1 MFNLTGVKIN
11 LNFSL
16 KVRKLTPLVRPKDKS
31 ESKMTDN
38 SKANPFPNL
47 LAPLDLGFTKI
58 ANRTLMG
65 SMHTGLEEEKNG
77 WAKLAAFYEER
88 AKGGVGII
96 VTGGVSPNKRGRISP
111 FGCEMSHFWH
121 VDKHKTVTA
130 AVHKY
135 PTKICLQLLHTG
147 RYAYHPFSVAPSK
160 VKSPISP
167 FTPKAM
173 SERQILS
180 TIKDYASSAKLAAKA
195 GYDGVEIMGS
205 EGYLINQFACLR
217 TNQRDDD
224 WGGSIENRMRLAIE
238 TVKAV
243 RAKVGEKFIIIFRLS
258 MLDLVEGGNSWD
270 EVVTMAKAVEK
281 AGATIINT
289 GIGWHEARV
298 PTIVTSVPRA
308 AFTWVTERMKKEVS
322 IPLVTTNRINTPEV
336 AEDIL
341 SSGQADM
348 VSMARPFLAD
358 ANFVNKA
365 AENKSDEINTCIGC
379 NQACLDHV
387 FQQKRASCLVN
398 PRACYETELNFDKA
412 PSSKK
417 LAVIGAGPA
426 GLAFSVY
433 ASERG
438 HKVELFDKISE
449 IGGQFNVAKQVPGK
463 EEFYETLRYFNK
475 KLALHEVPVHL
486 NNEQSVESLLA
497 SGFDEVIL
505 ATGIK
510 PRKLDIKGI
519 DHPKVLSYLQVL
531 RDKVE
536 VGDKV
541 AIIGAGGIGFDVA
554 SYLAEEGESLT
565 INRDAWLNNW
575 GVDKD
580 YQHAGALNTDKLYQ
594 KIETS
599 REITLL
605 QRKKSKVGKGLG
617 KTSGWVHRANLGKHG
632 VNMIPGVTYKAI
644 SDEGL
649 LIEVDGKEQLLA
661 VDNVIVCA
669 GQEPNRDLQQA
680 LEAGGMKVNLIGGA
694 NVAAELDAKRAIRQ
708 AAELAMEI

>member
-1 MFNLTGVKIN
+1 MTSPAIKNNL
-11 LNFSL
+11 
-16 KVRKLTPLVRPKDKS
+16 
-31 ESKMTDN
+31 
-38 SKANPFPNL
+38 FPHL
-47 LAPLDLGFTKI
+47 LAPLNLGFTQL

-65 SMHTGLEEEKNG
+65 SMHTGLEEEKG
-77 WAKLAAFYEER
+77 GFAKLAAFYEAR
-88 AKGGVGII
+88 AKGGVGLI
-96 VTGGVSPNKRGRISP
+96 VTGGVSPNMRGRIAP
-111 FGCEMSHFWH
+111 FGSELSHFWH
-121 VDKHKTVTA
+121 VKKHKQVTD

-147 RYAYHPFSVAPSK
+147 RYAYHPFSVGPSK
-160 VKSPISP
+160 VKSPITP

-173 SERQILS
+173 SVRQIKG
-180 TIKDYASSAKLAAKA
+180 TIKDYAYSAHLAAKA

-205 EGYLINQFACLR
+205 EGYLINQFACSR
-217 TNQRDDD
+217 TNKRDDA
-224 WGGSIENRMRLAIE
+224 WGGCIENRMRLAIE
-238 TVKAV
+238 TIKAV

-270 EVVTMAKAVEK
+270 EVVTMAKAVEN
-281 AGATIINT
+281 AGATLINT

-308 AFTWVTERMKKEVS
+308 AFTWVTEKMKKEVS
-322 IPLVTTNRINTPEV
+322 LPLITTNRINTPEV
-336 AEDIL
+336 AENIL
-341 SSGQADM
+341 ATGQADM

-358 ANFVNKA
+358 ADFVNKA

-398 PRACYETELNFDKA
+398 PMACYETELTLEKLSKNQQ
-412 PSSKK
+412 PKK

-433 ASERG
+433 ATQRG

-449 IGGQFNVAKQVPGK
+449 IGGQFNVAKQIPGK

-475 KLALHEVPVHL
+475 QLDLLDVPVHL
-486 NNEQSVESLLA
+486 NSEQSSEQLLA
-497 SGFDEVIL
+497 AGFDEVIL

-531 RDKVE
+531 RDKVV
-536 VGDKV
+536 VGEKV

-554 SYLAEEGESLT
+554 AYLAESGESLT
-565 INRDAWLNNW
+565 TNLNAWLQNW
-575 GVDKD
+575 GVDKA
-580 YQHAGALNTDKLYQ
+580 YQQSGALLKNKPE
-594 KIETS
+594 KPHTS
-599 REITLL
+599 ARQITLL
-605 QRKKSKVGKGLG
+605 QRKASKVGKGLG
-617 KTSGWVHRANLGKHG
+617 KTSGWVHRANLVKHG
-632 VNMIPGVTYKAI
+632 VKMIPAVSYKAI
-644 SDEGL
+644 TDEGL
-649 LIEVDGKEQLLA
+649 LIEVAGKEELLQ
-661 VDNVIVCA
+661 VDNVIICA
-669 GQEPNRDLQQA
+669 GQESNRELQQA
-680 LEAGGMKVNLIGGA
+680 LENGGMKVNLIGGA

-708 AAELAMEI
+708 AAELAMVI